1 MKKVFILLSVM
12 VTIFCMNINNIFAKE
27 TKEYPYYIKSYNID
41 LNVNDDY
48 TVNVTETI
56 KVEFNKE
63 SRGFVK
69 YIPSK
74 GYYVDE
80 TGNKKK
86 YSLTLENL
94 TVNDKSKLSNKN
106 DEYVINIYSDKA
118 FDKEETFIIKYD
130 LKYKS
135 LERILF
141 LNIIDTRWSSTIENA
156 KFNIKLPKVVS
167 EDEIFITR
175 GNIYS
180 TDTNN
185 IIYEYEDNTIKG
197 KLSSKLD
204 PYEGIRFSSYVATN
218 YFNKSTTASNY
229 DFILIFIMFINVIF
243 VYVLWYRNGKD
254 YITLASSE
262 YYPINDYNSLEF
274 AYIKNECKNISD
286 KEISSL
292 IIYLAN
298 KGFIKIER
306 DFNKITLIKR
316 KNYNKTNEIERVFMR
331 ELFKNGN
338 TFLIENG
345 NKEYKGILKRIKKLI
360 NTKENKLIVMEEKS
374 LYLKIVPMIL
384 GILNVIITLI
394 VVGASMSILTFL
406 LTVIVTSFGFYLLTI
421 SLLNKPSIKKQ
432 IMIVFGIAL
441 IVLVGSL
448 TVYGIL
454 NSSAYLLFYYIIGM
468 LFYSLIVMFVYLMP
482 KRSKDGNILYSN
494 VINFKKFILSLNED
508 MIKTLY
514 KTDKNYFYNVF
525 AYAYALDIEEDF
537 IRKYEKIYK
546 IELPKWYED
555 KTNN

>member
-1 MKKVFILLSVM
+1 MKKIFILLSVM

-106 DEYVINIYSDKA
+106 EEYVINIYSDKA

-218 YFNKSTTASNY
+218 YFNKSSTASNY

-274 AYIKNECKNISD
+274 AYIKNECKSISD

-292 IIYLAN
+292 VIYLAN

-345 NKEYKGILKRIKKLI
+345 NKEYRSILKRIKKLI

-394 VVGASMSILTFL
+394 VVGASMDILTFL
-406 LTVIVTSFGFYLLTI
+406 LTVVVTSFGFYLLTI
-421 SLLNKPSIKKQ
+421 GLLTKPSIKKQ
-432 IMIVFGIAL
+432 IMIVFGITL

-537 IRKYEKIYK
+537 IKKYEKIYK